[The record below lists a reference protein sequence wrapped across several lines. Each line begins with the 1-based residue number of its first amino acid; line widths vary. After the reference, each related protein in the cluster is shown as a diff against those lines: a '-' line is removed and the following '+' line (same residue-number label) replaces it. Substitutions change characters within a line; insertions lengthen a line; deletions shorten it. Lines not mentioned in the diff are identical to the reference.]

1 MQSIFMNKGKM
12 PDESDLKKALNK
24 TFPYWKTIEEFTM
37 KAESFAVKRMRR
49 LWHVMYQMKL
59 KMN

>member
-1 MQSIFMNKGKM
+1 MNKGKM